1 MMMRIPASICRFAV
15 LWFSAGLLILPLTV
29 AAQEDDFGA
38 ILSGEVNMP
47 LISRWDASFEQ
58 EFIFSNNLTNFSRS
72 KSTVGADYSLI
83 RKKLKAGFAYSF
95 IRKEEDFSRFE
106 TRHRFALG
114 FTYKEELKRNLTLS
128 LRSRLQSTLRD
139 ESRGD
144 YQVNPKYYWRN
155 RLQLNY
161 QMPRLPLRPEVS
173 CEFFYPLN
181 REVANLIDAWR
192 FTAGMEYQWN
202 KRNAVSLYYRFDREQ
217 NVPNPLRTYS
227 VGLGY
232 VFSM

>member
-1 MMMRIPASICRFAV
+1 MMMRIPPSIRGCAA
-15 LWFSAGLLILPLTV
+15 LWLTLGLFLLPLTGV
-29 AAQEDDFGA
+29 AQEDDFGA
-38 ILSGEVNMP
+38 ILSGEVNLP

-72 KSTVGADYSLI
+72 KSTVGVDYSLI

-95 IRKEEDFSRFE
+95 IRKEEDYSWFE
-106 TRHRFALG
+106 TRHRFTMGL
-114 FTYKEELKRNLTLS
+114 TYKEEIKRNLTLS

-144 YQVNPKYYWRN
+144 YRINPKYYWRN

-161 QMPRLPLRPEVS
+161 QMPRLPLKPEVS

-181 REVANLIDAWR
+181 REVSNLIDAWR
-192 FTAGMEYQWN
+192 ITAGMEYQWN
-202 KRNAVSLYYRFDREQ
+202 KRNAVSLYYRVDREQ
-217 NVPNPLRTYS
+217 NVPNPLRAYS
-227 VGLGY
+227 VGAGY